1 MTVTA
6 EGVETADDFT
16 RMRDLGCHQ
25 IQGYLFGRPM
35 SFERATELI
44 HGTQSRLTA

>member
-1 MTVTA
+1 
-6 EGVETADDFT
+6 
-16 RMRDLGCHQ
+16 MRDLGVHQ

-44 HGTQSRLTA
+44 HGTPTRLTA